1 MAGYGLPLQLSTVHY
16 LAQLFLSIYLS
27 FFQPVKECWVNCFI
41 QYHPELKLKYTQKYD
56 YQHIKCENSQLI
68 KHWFIRV
75 DKIIKYRIMQEDIYN
90 IDETGFQIGVTSTA
104 KVIYRFK
111 IK

>member
-1 MAGYGLPLQLSTVHY
+1 
-16 LAQLFLSIYLS
+16 
-27 FFQPVKECWVNCFI
+27 
-41 QYHPELKLKYTQKYD
+41 
-56 YQHIKCENSQLI
+56 
-68 KHWFIRV
+68 
-75 DKIIKYRIMQEDIYN
+75 MQEDIYN